1 MAEAGT
7 EAETETEA
15 AGLLERR
22 FELGAR
28 GSDLRTEI
36 LAGVTTFL
44 TMAYIVLVN
53 PAILGQAGMPVAA
66 VAAATC
72 LAAGLAS
79 ILMGASANMPLA
91 LAPGMGL
98 NAYFAFTVVGAMG
111 VPWQVALGCV
121 FISGVA
127 FLLLTFAGIRQLIIA
142 AIPPYL
148 FAAVAGGI
156 GLFIGF
162 IGLKNAGIVVS
173 NEATSVALGNL
184 RAPGAAIA
192 LLGLA
197 IIAALAAWKVK
208 GAILIGI
215 LATTLA
221 GWALGAVTFTPQP
234 YDLTAIAQ
242 TAFQLD
248 LAGVFSG
255 RYGIGLFEI
264 LFVFLFVDL
273 FDNIGTLVGVT
284 RRAGLIGEDGRIP
297 KLNRILFT
305 DSVATMAGALA
316 GTSTVTSYVES
327 AAGVQAGG
335 RTGITAIV
343 TGLLFLLTMLVAPY
357 AQLVPLA
364 ATAPALILVGGL
376 MMAPLVDIA
385 WDDAEV
391 AIPAF
396 LTVAMI
402 PLTFSIAN
410 GLAFGL
416 TAYAL
421 LKLVRG
427 RIRWTDWLLLVI
439 SALFV
444 ARFVWL
450 SAG

>member
-1 MAEAGT
+1 MPD
-7 EAETETEA
+7 TETEA
-15 AGLLERR
+15 RPVGLLERR
-22 FELGAR
+22 FELSAR
-28 GSDLRTEI
+28 GTNVRTEV

-72 LAAGLAS
+72 LAAAFAS
-79 ILMGASANMPLA
+79 ILMGFTANMPLA

-98 NAYFAFTVVGAMG
+98 NAYFSFTVVQGMG
-111 VPWQVALGCV
+111 VPWPVALGCV

-127 FLLLTFAGIRQLIIA
+127 FLILTFAGIRQLIIA
-142 AIPPYL
+142 AIPPHL

-156 GLFIGF
+156 GLFIAL
-162 IGLKNAGIVVS
+162 IGLKNAGIVVTS
-173 NEATSVALGNL
+173 EATSVTLGNL
-184 RAPGAAIA
+184 HAPGAA
-192 LLGLA
+192 LA
-197 IIAALAAWKVK
+197 IFGLVLTSALAAWKVR

-221 GWALGAVTFTPQP
+221 AWASGQIAFAPQP
-234 YDLTAIAQ
+234 YDLTAIGE
-242 TAFQLD
+242 TAFKLD
-248 LAGVFSG
+248 LAGVLGLSG
-255 RYGIGLFEI
+255 SHGLGLFEI
-264 LFVFLFVDL
+264 LFVFLFVDM

-284 RRAGLIGEDGRIP
+284 RRAGLIDEQGRIP

-305 DSVATMAGALA
+305 DSVATMAGAVA
-316 GTSTVTSYVES
+316 GTSTVVSYVES

-335 RTGITAIV
+335 RTGLTAIV
-343 TGLLFLLTMLVAPY
+343 TGVLFLLAMFVAPY

-364 ATAPALILVGGL
+364 ATAPALILVGAL
-376 MMAPLVDIA
+376 MMAPLADIA
-385 WDDAEV
+385 WDDPEI

-396 LTVAMI
+396 LTLALI

-410 GLAFGL
+410 GLAFGI

-421 LKLVRG
+421 LKLLRG
-427 RIRWTDWLLLVI
+427 RISRTDWLLLVL
-439 SALFV
+439 SGLFV

-450 SAG
+450 SAE

>member
-1 MAEAGT
+1 M
-7 EAETETEA
+7 EAEPEPV
-15 AGLLERR
+15 GLLERR

-72 LAAGLAS
+72 LAAGFAS
-79 ILMGASANMPLA
+79 ILMGVTANVPLA

-98 NAYFAFTVVGAMG
+98 NAYFSFTVVQAMG
-111 VPWQVALGCV
+111 VPWPVALGCV
-121 FISGVA
+121 LISGVA
-127 FLLLTFAGIRQLIIA
+127 FLVLTFAGIRQLIIA
-142 AIPPYL
+142 AIPPHL

-156 GLFIGF
+156 GLFIAL
-162 IGLKNAGIVVS
+162 IGLKNAGIVVTS
-173 NEATSVALGNL
+173 PATSVTLGNL
-184 RAPGAAIA
+184 HAPGAALA
-192 LLGLA
+192 LFGLVVT
-197 IIAALAAWKVK
+197 AALAAWRVRA
-208 GAILIGI
+208 AILIGI

-221 GWALGAVTFTPQP
+221 GWALGLVAFTPQP
-234 YDLTAIAQ
+234 YDLMSISQ
-242 TAFQLD
+242 TAFHLD

-255 RYGIGLFEI
+255 QYGIGLFEI

-305 DSVATMAGALA
+305 DSIATIFGSLA

-343 TGLLFLLTMLVAPY
+343 TGLLFLLMMFVAPY

-364 ATAPALILVGGL
+364 ATAPALILVGAL
-376 MMAPLVDIA
+376 MMAPLADIA
-385 WDDAEV
+385 WDDPET

-396 LTVAMI
+396 LTMAMI

-410 GLAFGL
+410 GLAFGI

-421 LKLVRG
+421 LKLLRG
-427 RIRWTDWLLLVI
+427 RIAWTDWLLLMLA
-439 SALFV
+439 ALFV